1 MNSKTWDTSMQDHA
15 AFPDLP
21 IPDTTTSEARLT
33 GVEIEFAGLDEVTTA
48 KLIADAFGG
57 RVEEDGAH
65 GRTVRDTSLGDIKVE
80 LDTALRKVKGVPL
93 LEEGLSLARGLVPV
107 EIVTP
112 PLTMDGLD
120 QFDAFLSTLRK
131 NGAQGSRA
139 GILLGFGVHLN
150 PEVVGPDH
158 PHTLNTILAYAL
170 LEHWLRKHEA
180 VDGTRR
186 MLPFVRAWPD
196 SFVLA
201 LIEEAPTTLS
211 DLMRLAAGHITS
223 RNHGLDILPLL
234 KHHDPDLFKSM
245 FPDDTLT
252 SARPTFHF
260 RLPDSRIDEP
270 DWSLAQPWALWHRIE
285 MLATDA
291 SKLAALSAAK
301 RSANVSVTH
310 GAWINV
316 VDAILL
322 DVPSGAA

>member
-1 MNSKTWDTSMQDHA
+1 MLDRT
-15 AFPDLP
+15 AFQDLP
-21 IPDTTTSEARLT
+21 LPDTTQGDPRLT

-48 KLIADAFGG
+48 QLVADVFGG
-57 RVEEDGAH
+57 QIEEDGAYD
-65 GRTVRDTSLGDIKVE
+65 RTVRGTSLGDIKVE

-112 PLTMDGLD
+112 PLSMDGIV
-120 QFDAFLSTLRK
+120 QFNGFLSVLRDA
-131 NGAQGSRA
+131 GALGSRA
-139 GILLGFGVHLN
+139 GLLLGFGVHLN

-201 LIEEAPTTLS
+201 LIEEAPGSLS

-223 RNHGLDILPLL
+223 RNHGLDILPLF
-234 KHHDPDLFKSM
+234 KHHDPDLFETL
-245 FPDDTLT
+245 FPDDKLT

-270 DWSLAQPWALWHRIE
+270 DWSLVQPWALWHLIE
-285 MLATDA
+285 TLASDTDRL
-291 SKLAALSAAK
+291 KALSVAK
-301 RSANVSVTH
+301 RSANLSVTH
-310 GAWINV
+310 GAWIDV
-316 VDAILL
+316 VDATLNTT
-322 DVPSGAA
+322 SGAA